1 MTSWTFYDYVEAGG
15 RNPIRHWLDSMPPC
29 DSEKIDTRLRYM
41 AAMPRWPEKWVSK
54 YKGTDEIFEFRI
66 VGNKV
71 QYRPLGT
78 YYGTKQYLLLA
89 GAIERGDKIPKS
101 DIETA
106 ERRLSTVRRESGH
119 VILHKYDGDPDLG

>member
-1 MTSWTFYDYVEAGG
+1 MASWTFYDYVETSG
-15 RNPIRHWLDSMPPC
+15 RNPIRHWLDSLPPH

-41 AAMPRWPEKWVSK
+41 AAMPRWAEKWVSK
-54 YKGTDEIFEFRI
+54 YKGTDGIYEFRI
-66 VGNKV
+66 TGNKV

-101 DIETA
+101 DVETA
-106 ERRLSTVRRESGH
+106 ERRLSTVRKEVGH
-119 VILHKYDGDPDLG
+119 VKHHEYDGEADLD